1 MKTVS
6 LSINNGLKGFINLF
20 TSEIGYTTQTSNRT
34 WRQYRTTGNNMA
46 TSEPQ
51 DNSNRITRLTAGHF
65 LAGPHGIF
73 DPRLVK

>member
-6 LSINNGLKGFINLF
+6 LSINNGLKGFINLI
-20 TSEIGYTTQTSNRT
+20 TSQTGYATQTKGRT
-34 WRQYRTTGNNMA
+34 WRSYRTTGDDGA
-46 TSEPQ
+46 TPASP
-51 DNSNRITRLTAGHF
+51 NSTSRFNRLTAGHF